1 VSGGRAPSGADPGR
15 NPRPPAARKGYGQHF
30 LSDPR
35 ILGRIVEG
43 AGVRAGERVLEIG
56 PGPGALTRTL
66 LGAGAQVWAVEAD
79 PRMVEHLTAAALPG
93 LHLLHADALQVDY
106 LALAGH
112 AGGPLRLVANLPYNI
127 SGPLLALLL
136 RQRAAFVSLS
146 LMLQREVADR
156 LLAPAGGR
164 TRGRLS
170 VLAQCFCDL
179 RPLLRV
185 PPGAFRPPP
194 KVDSAV
200 VRLDPRGAPPAPL
213 DDEEVLW
220 RVVRQGFGQR
230 RKMLRNTLRGACAD
244 PARLLH
250 GAGLAGTERPEAL
263 RVEQWISLANAL
275 ARGEGG

>member
-1 VSGGRAPSGADPGR
+1 MSGGRAPAEEGR
-15 NPRPPAARKGYGQHF
+15 GPSHRPPAAKKGYGQHF

-35 ILGRIVEG
+35 ILGRIVAG
-43 AGVRAGERVLEIG
+43 AGVQPGERVLEIG

-66 LGAGAQVWAVEAD
+66 LGAGALVWAVEAD
-79 PRMVEHLTAAALPG
+79 PRMVEHLEAETLPG
-93 LHLLHADALQVDY
+93 LRLIAGDALGLDY
-106 LALAGH
+106 RALAGE
-112 AGGPLRLVANLPYNI
+112 AGGPFRLVANLPYNI

-136 RQRAAFVSLS
+136 RQREAFVSLT
-146 LMLQREVADR
+146 LMLQKEVADR

-170 VLAQCFCDL
+170 VLAQCFCEL

-213 DDEEVLW
+213 RDEETLW
-220 RVVRQGFGQR
+220 RVVRHGFGQR
-230 RKMLRNTLRGACAD
+230 RKMLRNTLRGICPD
-244 PARLLH
+244 PLLLLAA
-250 GAGLAGTERPEAL
+250 AGLTGTERPEAL
-263 RVEQWISLANAL
+263 TVEQWISLANAL
-275 ARGEGG
+275 AGEEGG